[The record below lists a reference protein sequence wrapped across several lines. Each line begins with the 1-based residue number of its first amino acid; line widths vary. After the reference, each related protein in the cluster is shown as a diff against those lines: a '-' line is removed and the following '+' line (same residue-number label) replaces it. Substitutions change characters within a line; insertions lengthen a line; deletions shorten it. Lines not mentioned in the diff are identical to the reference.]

1 MNGHVS
7 NIEYLRWM
15 QEAATEHTASEGWTL
30 ERYRE
35 HHTIWVVRKHTIE
48 YNRPA
53 FAGDLL
59 SLHTWISSVTEC
71 QSIRRYL
78 LTKAGERRVLASA
91 ETLWVCID
99 TESGRPKRV
108 PQEFLSAFDLVE
120 GDSDALDIAFS
131 TNHQTQ

>member
-15 QEAATEHTASEGWTL
+15 QDAATEHTASEGWTL

-35 HHTIWVVRKHTIE
+35 RRTVWVVRKHTIE

-53 FAGDLL
+53 FAGDRLD
-59 SLHTWISSVTEC
+59 LHTWISSVRDC
-71 QSIRRYL
+71 QSIRRYI
-78 LTKAGERRVLASA
+78 LTRAGERRILTSA

-99 TESGRPKRV
+99 TQSGRPKRV
-108 PQEFLSAFDLVE
+108 PEEFLSAFDIVAE
-120 GDSDALDIAFS
+120 ESEALRSAGKGIS
-131 TNHQTQ
+131 